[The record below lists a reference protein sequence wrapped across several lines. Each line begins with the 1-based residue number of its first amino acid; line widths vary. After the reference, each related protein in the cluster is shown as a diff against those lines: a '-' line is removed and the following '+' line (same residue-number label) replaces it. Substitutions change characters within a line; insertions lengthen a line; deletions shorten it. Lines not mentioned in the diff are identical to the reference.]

1 MGLQFAQEF
10 QCQSGGI
17 DVILTKPNLR
27 TLRNVQGDGNC
38 LFRAMSFV
46 ITGCERQHMEVR
58 NAILSYMLYIENLL
72 IIIIYNLLD
81 ILVCKIILIVQ
92 K

>member
-10 QCQSGGI
+10 QCQSGGT

-27 TLRNVQGDGNC
+27 TLRN
-38 LFRAMSFV
+38 AMSFI

-58 NAILSYMLYIENLL
+58 NAMLSYMLYIENLL